1 MYIYVFSVPLYMVY
15 ENKDDWLIDSDQD
28 EWYIDLSQWIIMLH
42 VCLWLYYYWI
52 LKKYFYIIL

>member
-28 EWYIDLSQWIIMLH
+28 EWYIDLLQWIIMLH
-42 VCLWLYYYWI
+42 VCLSLYYYWI